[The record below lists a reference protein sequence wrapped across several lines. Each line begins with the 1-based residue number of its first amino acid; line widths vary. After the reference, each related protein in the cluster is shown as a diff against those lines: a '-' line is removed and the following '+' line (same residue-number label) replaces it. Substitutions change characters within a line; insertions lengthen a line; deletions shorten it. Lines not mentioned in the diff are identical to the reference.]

1 MLVTSGR
8 QERMAR
14 SVSSSA
20 YGIKFNAMML
30 DRDWSLRLFALLCL
44 AAEAEQ
50 RIVCRRLKQVG
61 KQGSRVAGI
70 RHLCNSASQMKSFK
84 VQVPSYL
91 QLRPTGGNLRRIPNT
106 FKHTL
111 ILWTDSP
118 NKLSIYSISQIRTAA
133 TQSRVTSTAL
143 TASNSSNLCLPQR
156 RRQFHSIYIISRPQR
171 PIHQTHDS
179 KSIHW
184 LAFLSIELEFMS
196 TIIFFDSKWRML
208 LLIGFTR
215 RWINR
220 PLVDFGIAASE
231 KSEESKG

>member
-8 QERMAR
+8 QERMSG
-14 SVSSSA
+14 SVSSS
-20 YGIKFNAMML
+20 YRIKFNAMSL
-30 DRDWSLRLFALLCL
+30 DRDRSLRLFALSCL

-50 RIVCRRLKQVG
+50 CLVCRRLKLVG

-70 RHLCNSASQMKSFK
+70 RYLCYSASQMNSFK
-84 VQVPSYL
+84 MQVPSHL
-91 QLRPTGGNLRRIPNT
+91 QLRTTGGNLRRIPNT

-143 TASNSSNLCLPQR
+143 TASNSSNLCVPQR
-156 RRQFHSIYIISRPQR
+156 RRQFRSISRPQR
-171 PIHQTHDS
+171 PNTRPKILNQFIGWHS
-179 KSIHW
+179 FPS
-184 LAFLSIELEFMS
+184 EFIS
-196 TIIFFDSKWRML
+196 TIVFFDSKWRML
-208 LLIGFTR
+208 LIGFTL

-220 PLVDFGIAASE
+220 PLVGFGIAASQ
-231 KSEESKG
+231 KVQSHKG